1 MLHNSVTIVSFG
13 TSANSIAIILSFYS
27 IEGQEKR
34 YLTKIYSI
42 SNLF

>member
-27 IEGQEKR
+27 IEGQEK
-34 YLTKIYSI
+34 TIFNK
-42 SNLF
+42 NLFYF